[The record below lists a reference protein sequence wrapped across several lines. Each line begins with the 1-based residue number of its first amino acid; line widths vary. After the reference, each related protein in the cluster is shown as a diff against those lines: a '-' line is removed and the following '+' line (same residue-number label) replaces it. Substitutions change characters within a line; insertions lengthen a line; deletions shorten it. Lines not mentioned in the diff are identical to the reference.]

1 LLDEHGV
8 DYEYRDYRK
17 DPLSASEVRSLVA
30 NLGLPPR
37 ELLRKRDR
45 AYRELGLDG
54 TEAEE
59 ELISHLSN
67 HPTLLER
74 PIGIAGERAVLGRP
88 PERLLVLVGP

>member
-8 DYEYRDYRK
+8 DYEYRDYKK

-45 AYRELGLDG
+45 AYLELGLDG

-59 ELISHLSN
+59 ELISHLSS